1 MWSSM
6 WDASSVSA
14 LREALTIFLIIMAPV
29 SFWFLW
35 TWNKHLRNPK
45 QAPLPPG
52 PHGVPLLGYLPFLG
66 TNLHHQF
73 TDLSR
78 VYGPIYKLQLGT
90 KLGIVVSSPSL
101 VKEVVR
107 DQDTIFAYRD
117 LTVAARILSY
127 GGSDIVF
134 GTYGS
139 DWRRMRKMLVSQM
152 LSKTNLDGCYA
163 LRKEEVVKS
172 ISHIFIGTPIDLGK
186 FAFSTTINI
195 IMRMLWGGTLQGEER
210 SDDVGSEFRKV
221 VEEMVELLEKP
232 NISDFFPAL
241 SRFDLQGIGSRAKKL
256 LSVME
261 NIFDSAIEA
270 QMNKA
275 QNERVPENEEK
286 GFLQFLLEN
295 NNDQDSATSLTL
307 QQMKAL
313 LMDIVVGG
321 TDTTAIT
328 VEWTMSE
335 LLQNPDEMKKVQ
347 EELTEIVGM
356 NNLVEDFHLPKLR
369 YLDAVIKET
378 SRLHPAATLLPPRC
392 PGQSTTVGGYH
403 IPKGSRVFLN
413 VWSIHRDPSV
423 WDNPLEFRPGRFLNT
438 DPNNSFD
445 YLGNKFQYLPFGSG
459 RRICAGIP
467 LAERMLICVLASLLH
482 SFEWRLPEDT
492 KVDLSD
498 RFGFVTTKLTP
509 LIAIPTA
516 RLSEIE
522 AL

>member
-6 WDASSVSA
+6 WDASSE
-14 LREALTIFLIIMAPV
+14 LKHEALTIFLIIMAPV
-29 SFWFLW
+29 SFWFLR
-35 TWNKHLRNPK
+35 TRNKHSRNPK

-73 TDLSR
+73 TDLSK

-134 GTYGS
+134 GTYGP
-139 DWRRMRKMLVSQM
+139 DWRRMRKVLVSQM
-152 LSKTNLDGCYA
+152 LSKTNLDVGIFYNNQ
-163 LRKEEVVKS
+163 
-172 ISHIFIGTPIDLGK
+172 HIT
-186 FAFSTTINI
+186 
-195 IMRMLWGGTLQGEER
+195 MRMLWGGTLQGEER
-210 SDDVGSEFRKV
+210 SDDVRSEFRKV
-221 VEEMVELLEKP
+221 VKEMIELLEKP
-232 NISDFFPAL
+232 NISDFFPVL

-256 LSVME
+256 LSVTE

-270 QMNKA
+270 LMNKA
-275 QNERVPENEEK
+275 PNELVLENDKK

-321 TDTTAIT
+321 TDTVAIT

-335 LLQNPDEMKKVQ
+335 LLQNPDKMKKVQ

-378 SRLHPAATLLPPRC
+378 SRLHPAGTLLPPRC
-392 PGQSTTVGGYH
+392 PRQSTTVGGYH

-467 LAERMLICVLASLLH
+467 LAERMLIYVLASLLH

-498 RFGFVTTKLTP
+498 RFGFVTKKVTP
-509 LIAIPTA
+509 LIAIPTP
-516 RLSEIE
+516 RLSELKLY
-522 AL
+522 A